1 VPLFETIIGV
11 DYLILLQA
19 DVAFEE
25 KVLKDEED
33 VVKALTTG
41 LDFVLNKHF
50 GDKLKTFSI
59 WKDTLT
65 FVKHQ
70 YFVVITISG
79 SVDQMQYF
87 SILQLT
93 NDIIQRK
100 HSLSNVIHVSF
111 CFNSTVG
118 FAFYSQGWRLDGIL
132 PHLVKSFN
140 GNRSNVNENLKTPL
154 FISPQLLCYR
164 ISLSKNEMIESLN
177 EMMRDRHNK
186 RVHRRNLQRV
196 SGKKLYITCIHDVL
210 QNFKSSMNVLSRNDA
225 SNYKFVQ
232 KTLLDEKGD
241 TSVNIGR
248 KNDNGMINK
257 STIATFATSASIV
270 FVLMIRNILK
280 RRFKG
285 QIDTNVVE
293 FVNVRNSQNLH
304 PDGQDVAN

>member
-1 VPLFETIIGV
+1 VPLFETINGV

-19 DVAFEE
+19 DVAFEQE
-25 KVLKDEED
+25 VLKDEED

-41 LDFVLNKHF
+41 LDFVLNKNF

-59 WKDTLT
+59 WKGTLT
-65 FVKHQ
+65 LVKHQ
-70 YFVVITISG
+70 YFVVITLSG
-79 SVDQMQYF
+79 SIDQMQYI
-87 SILQLT
+87 SILQLA

-100 HSLSNVIHVSF
+100 HSLGNVIHVSF

-118 FAFYSQGWRLDGIL
+118 FAFYCQGWRLEGIL
-132 PHLVKSFN
+132 PHLVKSLT
-140 GNRSNVNENLKTPL
+140 GNRSNVNEKLRTPL

-164 ISLSKNEMIESLN
+164 ITLSKNEMIENLN

-186 RVHRRNLQRV
+186 RLHRLNFQKV
-196 SGKKLYITCIHDVL
+196 NGKNLYITCIHNVL
-210 QNFKSSMNVLSRNDA
+210 EYFKSSMNVLSRNHT

-232 KTLLDEKGD
+232 KTLLDEKGES
-241 TSVNIGR
+241 SVTIGG
-248 KNDNGMINK
+248 KHDNEMINK
-257 STIATFATSASIV
+257 STIATFATSAFIV

-285 QIDTNVVE
+285 QIDTHVVE